1 MIRIANGAFF
11 GGVPTARLVSAPSR
25 QAVVPRLS
33 QAPTMPPPSQRV
45 KDARAMLDQAVEHL
59 KSAEDNLSMLD
70 YTMGPEAALQA
81 LDEGRESVSRAQQ
94 EYDRVVA
101 EESALR

>member
-1 MIRIANGAFF
+1 MIRIENGGFF
-11 GGVPTARLVSAPSR
+11 GGAGTVQLAGANRR
-25 QAVVPRLS
+25 QAVSPRIS
-33 QAPTMPPPSQRV
+33 QAPARPLSQRV
-45 KDARAMLDQAVEHL
+45 KDARAMLDLAVGHL
-59 KSAEDNLSMLD
+59 KSAEDNLSMLN

-101 EESALR
+101 EESILQ

>member
-1 MIRIANGAFF
+1 MIRIANGGFF
-11 GGVPTARLVSAPSR
+11 SGAGTVQLVGAPRREMSA
-25 QAVVPRLS
+25 PRLS
-33 QAPTMPPPSQRV
+33 QAPAKLPSQRM
-45 KDARAMLDQAVEHL
+45 KDARAMLDQAIGHL

-101 EESALR
+101 EEAAVQ